1 MTRRFAIAS
10 VLGAVLGLVAALGVL
25 ALVAARVIETGVD
38 AVVLDEAT
46 GRARATFAVT
56 QGGAYLLITVAGA
69 VAGVVFGAVGYAV
82 GREAAPDESKIA
94 LSPLLVIGG
103 IAGAIVGFA
112 SSRVLLAVG
121 AETELGALDVSVFR
135 AIVVAV
141 VAGAVTGAIVAGTV
155 ERMSRAELFGFE
167 GEAWP
172 SSPVAFL
179 RETMT
184 AVGLPTIGALVAA
197 VVIGGFGWLLLEVPH
212 EVGIW
217 LFGGVAALI
226 LVAATI
232 IAANP
237 PGGPSSE

>member
-10 VLGAVLGLVAALGVL
+10 GLGAVLGVVAALAVL
-25 ALVAARVIETGVD
+25 ALAASRVIETGVD

-46 GRARATFAVT
+46 SRARPTFEVT
-56 QGGAYLLITVAGA
+56 QGAVYLLISIAGA
-69 VAGVVFGAVGYAV
+69 LAGVVFGAVGYAV
-82 GREAAPDESKIA
+82 GREAAPDEGKLA
-94 LSPLLVIGG
+94 LTPLLVVGG
-103 IAGAIVGFA
+103 IAGTIVGFA

-121 AETELGALDVSVFR
+121 ARTELGALSVSVYR
-135 AIVVAV
+135 AIVVAI

-172 SSPVAFL
+172 TSPAAFL

-184 AVGLPTIGALVAA
+184 AVGLPTVGALVAA
-197 VVIGGFGWLLLEVPH
+197 TVIGGFGWLLLEVPH

-217 LFGGVAALI
+217 LFGGVAAVILI
-226 LVAATI
+226 AATI

-237 PGGPSSE
+237 PGGPTSE